1 MGDDFFLP
9 LFLMR
14 RFLFTIAVIVY
25 GLSSMGWVL
34 DIHYCM
40 GKVEAVHLFEKE
52 KTSCSTCG
60 MSAEE
65 SDGCCH
71 DEDALVMLIQD
82 QKTPVTL
89 HFNLE
94 PPVISLPSTL
104 SLLNEIAFTQ
114 QIDIADTG
122 NAPPEKNTPLYLR
135 NRVFRI

>member
-65 SDGCCH
+65 SEGCCH

-89 HFNLE
+89 HFNFE
-94 PPVISLPSTL
+94 PPVISLPSIR
-104 SLLNEIAFTQ
+104 SLLNELSFTQ
-114 QIDIADTG
+114 QIDIAYTS
-122 NAPPEKNTPLYLR
+122 NAPPEKNTPLFLR